1 MTEQEL
7 RSAVAEYDA
16 ELAQSMQYD
25 DEAGLHVSAD
35 TVHGVM
41 TNWIVGP
48 AHIEIEVGCVVM
60 ASDVIQSHAAT
71 MRAMDEAL
79 AAFNAAFD
87 DGEA

>member
-7 RSAVAEYDA
+7 RAAVAEYDA
-16 ELAQSMQYD
+16 ELAKSMLHD
-25 DEAGLHVSAD
+25 DEAGLHASVWFQ
-35 TVHGVM
+35 GVQSG
-41 TNWIVGP
+41 WVVGP
-48 AHIEIEVGCVVM
+48 ARIELEAGCVLM

-87 DGEA
+87 DGEP

>member
-7 RSAVAEYDA
+7 RAAVAEYDA
-16 ELAQSMQYD
+16 ELAESMRYD
-25 DEAGLHVSAD
+25 DEAWLHASAD
-35 TVHGVM
+35 TVHGAL
-41 TNWIVGP
+41 TTWIVGP
-48 AHIEIEVGCVVM
+48 TRIEIEAGCVVM

-79 AAFNAAFD
+79 AAFNAGFD